1 MLIMSVGTRSA
12 ATGRIVETFIGTA
25 AGLVAGFVLTS
36 PRVQPAEE
44 AIEDLCRTMADL
56 LDRMAAGLGSG
67 SVGDSARDWL
77 AQARSLGSEIGRVDD
92 ALRQAEESTKLN
104 PRSLRLPHSTIT
116 LRESLETL
124 EHAAVTL
131 RVFARSL
138 VDSTRL
144 ADEDNPLTDPDV
156 RRRMADVLRE
166 LSAAVRTYGSLAT
179 EFDAPSHDLLE
190 SELERHLA
198 AAHDDQD
205 RLSELLGT
213 DRVARPVGWP
223 LRGELISH
231 LDRFRTELEAGKP
244 DSRSRL
250 RRNRAWRLPH
260 ARLQRLPPAW
270 RRLIK

>member
-1 MLIMSVGTRSA
+1 
-12 ATGRIVETFIGTA
+12 
-25 AGLVAGFVLTS
+25 
-36 PRVQPAEE
+36 
-44 AIEDLCRTMADL
+44 
-56 LDRMAAGLGSG
+56 
-67 SVGDSARDWL
+67 
-77 AQARSLGSEIGRVDD
+77 
-92 ALRQAEESTKLN
+92 
-104 PRSLRLPHSTIT
+104 

-124 EHAAVTL
+124 EHAAITL

-144 ADEDNPLTDPDV
+144 TDEDNPLADPDV

-166 LSAAVRTYGSLAT
+166 LSAAVSTYGSLAT
-179 EFDAPSHDLLE
+179 EFDAPRHDLLE

-198 AAHDDQD
+198 AAHDEQD

-213 DRVARPVGWP
+213 DPVARPVGWP

-244 DSRSRL
+244 DSRPRR
-250 RRNRAWRLPH
+250 RRNRAWRLPN
-260 ARLQRLPPAW
+260 ASLQRLPPPW

>member
-1 MLIMSVGTRSA
+1 M
-12 ATGRIVETFIGTA
+12 
-25 AGLVAGFVLTS
+25 AGFVLTS

-67 SVGDSARDWL
+67 SAG
-77 AQARSLGSEIGRVDD
+77 
-92 ALRQAEESTKLN
+92 
-104 PRSLRLPHSTIT
+104 
-116 LRESLETL
+116 
-124 EHAAVTL
+124 
-131 RVFARSL
+131 
-138 VDSTRL
+138 
-144 ADEDNPLTDPDV
+144 
-156 RRRMADVLRE
+156 RRRDRQ
-166 LSAAVRTYGSLAT
+166 G
-179 EFDAPSHDLLE
+179 
-190 SELERHLA
+190 
-198 AAHDDQD
+198 

-213 DRVARPVGWP
+213 DPVARPVGWP

-244 DSRSRL
+244 DSRPRR

>member
-1 MLIMSVGTRSA
+1 M
-12 ATGRIVETFIGTA
+12 
-25 AGLVAGFVLTS
+25 
-36 PRVQPAEE
+36 
-44 AIEDLCRTMADL
+44 
-56 LDRMAAGLGSG
+56 
-67 SVGDSARDWL
+67 
-77 AQARSLGSEIGRVDD
+77 
-92 ALRQAEESTKLN
+92 
-104 PRSLRLPHSTIT
+104 RLPHSTIT

-124 EHAAVTL
+124 EHAAITL
-131 RVFARSL
+131 RVFVRSL
-138 VDSTRL
+138 VDGTLL
-144 ADEDNPLTDPDV
+144 ADEDNPLADPDV

-179 EFDAPSHDLLE
+179 EFDAPRHDLLE

-198 AAHDDQD
+198 AAHDEQD

-213 DRVARPVGWP
+213 DPVTRPAGWP

-244 DSRSRL
+244 DSRSR
-250 RRNRAWRLPH
+250 RRRTRAWRLPH